1 MRPLNQLPPEL
12 YDIVV
17 WPAEVPEDRDVVA
30 PPVEEE
36 PQAQGACG
44 SFADGEGAPTPR
56 PSRIQLRAP
65 VQEQKASIPMWQ
77 AAFTD
82 GALGA

>member
-1 MRPLNQLPPEL
+1 MRPLNQLPPES
-12 YDIVV
+12 YDFVV
-17 WPAEVPEDRDVVA
+17 WPA
-30 PPVEEE
+30 EEE
-36 PQAQGACG
+36 PQAQRACG

>member
-1 MRPLNQLPPEL
+1 MMPLHQLRPES

-17 WPAEVPEDRDVVA
+17 L
-30 PPVEEE
+30 VEEE
-36 PQAQGACG
+36 DPQALGACG
-44 SFADGEGAPTPR
+44 SFADGEGAPTSK
-56 PSRIQLRAP
+56 PSRIQLKAP